1 MYQNIKLIFLFPILF
16 FVSACKIDFNGE
28 LYTSDLIDVAENG
41 SEFTLPMEVS
51 FQVST
56 CDDDLTSMHNT
67 LSSYFIDYKF
77 LNCGTGDD
85 FMSYVTSRV
94 QVPLLNDQDLFNKS
108 NNSLVGYLSR
118 KYEDNPNIYVYIILN
133 TNLFSN
139 LSDYVES
146 ETFTPLSL
154 EESKFVVNLNND
166 INEANIDVYPSYVDS
181 EPIVWTTNYKL
192 GKREKITIS
201 NSNVSSAHLQ
211 SNSWTPIFVFL
222 M

>member
-1 MYQNIKLIFLFPILF
+1 MDSKLKLIVILPILVF
-16 FVSACKIDFNGE
+16 ISACKIDFNGD

-41 SEFTLPMEVS
+41 SEFTLPMEIN
-51 FQVST
+51 FQVSS
-56 CDDDLTSMHNT
+56 CDEDLTSMHNT
-67 LSSYFIDYKF
+67 LSGYFIDYNF
-77 LNCGTGDD
+77 LKCGTGDD

-94 QVPLLNDQDLFNKS
+94 QVPLTNDQDSFNKT
-108 NNSLVGYLSR
+108 NNSLVGYLST
-118 KYEDNPNIYVYIILN
+118 KYDDDPNIYVYLILN
-133 TNLFSN
+133 TGLFSN

-146 ETFTPLSL
+146 ETFSPLSL
-154 EESKFVVNLNND
+154 EESKFIVNLNND
-166 INEANIDVYPSYVDS
+166 LNEANINVYPSYVDS
-181 EPIVWTTNYKL
+181 KPIVWATNYQL